1 MTVLSADDHR
11 DLRVLTGRGRHLGD
25 AQMAC
30 LIVPDEFRRVATE
43 FPILFRPNATRD
55 RIDAYA
61 LMGFETGENLFLSGE
76 RWDAR
81 YVPMV
86 MDAAPL
92 QIGRGPA
99 GAQVHLDTDHPRIAS
114 DGEGTRLFDDLG
126 RPTPWLEAAMQR
138 LAAFDAG
145 FAAMPDFVAALRRYD
160 LLEPTTIEV
169 TLNDGS
175 TNRLVG
181 YQAINEE
188 KLRALDAAA
197 LGELHG
203 AGHLMPLFMAVASIG
218 NIGKLVARK
227 NG

>member
-11 DLRVLTGRGRHLGD
+11 DIRVLTGRGAHLGD

-30 LIVPDEFRRVATE
+30 LIVPDEFRRLATE

-61 LMGFETGENLFLSGE
+61 LMGFENGENLFLTGD

-81 YVPMV
+81 YVPMA
-86 MDAAPL
+86 MDSAPL
-92 QIGRGPA
+92 QIGHGPA
-99 GAQVHLDTDHPRIAS
+99 GAQVHLDLAHPRIATG
-114 DGEGTRLFDDLG
+114 DEGIRLFDDLG
-126 RPTPWLEAAMQR
+126 RPSPWLEAAIQR
-138 LAAFDAG
+138 LGQFDAG
-145 FAAMPDFVAALRRYD
+145 FVAMPDFIAALRRYD

-181 YQAINEE
+181 YHAVNEE
-188 KLRALDAAA
+188 KLRALDGPA
-197 LGELHG
+197 LGELHA
-203 AGHLMPLFMAVASIG
+203 AGHLMPLFMAVASLG